1 MFLKFIKFL
10 ISITIIMYQSALYS
24 QSISSNKFDSKNFS
38 KYFSGIIA
46 FENQNNSDALKFFDS
61 SKILLNEHN
70 PYLKKYI
77 SSLVLEN
84 KISRAINLIKNNKE
98 KKNINFFDAYFLLF
112 IDSLKRD
119 DFNNADKF
127 LIKAF
132 RYVKKDELNLAI
144 LETLKQY
151 IHVFQEK
158 EFLKDEKNF
167 GNLSLIAKTFQK
179 CFLNDPKT
187 DSHFV
192 NLVEKVDEDFSRYKF
207 FYINYLISEDRIIE
221 ANKIVKNINSINST
235 LLLSQ
240 AKNWLDEDNS
250 IKFNNVFSCQNP
262 NDIISEFLFLISNLY
277 SSYDNLEK
285 SNFYLN
291 LSNYLNPKFK
301 FNLTLIAENYYNEDD
316 YIESKKILLK
326 FNKNDGIYN
335 WYQIKKRAKIIYQS
349 DGEEES
355 ISFIISKFNTIKD
368 PSIRIVYDMANILKN
383 FKKFETAI
391 GYYNEVISK
400 TKKFDISYAEL
411 LYRRGG
417 CYERIREYNKSDQ
430 DLLKSLEIKPND
442 AYVLNY
448 LAYSWLERNY
458 KIEVAI
464 EMLERAH
471 KEERNDPYILD
482 SIGWAY
488 YLIGDFIKAEKFLT
502 QAIKLMPDDPI
513 VNDHYGDILWMMD
526 RKIQARYYWKSV
538 LAIEDADEDMKKNI
552 NDKLLFREYVLIYKI
567 KQLIILLL
575 IKLRTY

>member
-61 SKILLNEHN
+61 SKILLNEHD

-84 KISRAINLIKNNKE
+84 KISRAINLIKSNKE

-151 IHVFQEK
+151 IYVFKEK

-187 DSHFV
+187 DYHFV

-207 FYINYLISEDRIIE
+207 FYINYLISKDRIIE
-221 ANKIVKNINSINST
+221 ANNIVENINSINST

-277 SSYDNLEK
+277 SSYDNFEK

-291 LSNYLNPKFK
+291 LSNFLNPKFI
-301 FNLTLIAENYYNEDD
+301 FNLSLVAENYYLNNNFEKA
-316 YIESKKILLK
+316 KKILK
-326 FNKNDGIYN
+326 TFKKEDNFYY
-335 WYQIKKRAKIIYQS
+335 WYRIKIEAKIIAKKRNLNQS
-349 DGEEES
+349 LNYVV
-355 ISFIISKFNTIKD
+355 SKFNEINNPDEKMIFDLANFYKNSKEYELSIK
-368 PSIRIVYDMANILKN
+368 YYTNILKN
-383 FKKFETAI
+383 LEDESILK
-391 GYYNEVISK
+391 S
-400 TKKFDISYAEL
+400 DL

-417 CYERIREYNKSDQ
+417 SYERLGNYKKADE
-430 DLLKSLEIKPND
+430 DLLKSLKINPDEP
-442 AYVLNY
+442 YVLNY
-448 LAYSWLERNY
+448 LAYSWLERDY
-458 KIEVAI
+458 KINEAI
-464 EMLERAH
+464 EMLENAYS
-471 KEERNDPYILD
+471 EEKNDPYIID
-482 SIGWAY
+482 SIGWGY
-488 YLIGDFIKAEKFLT
+488 FLINDYLKAEKFLRR
-502 QAIKLMPDDPI
+502 AIELMPEDPI
-513 VNDHYGDILWMMD
+513 VNDHYGDILWKLD
-526 RKIQARYYWKSV
+526 RKIEARYFWNNV
-538 LAIEDADEDMKKNI
+538 LNLEETEDEMKIDVKKKIIYGIEK
-552 NDKLLFREYVLIYKI
+552 
-567 KQLIILLL
+567 
-575 IKLRTY
+575 T